1 MHVRKPKCSEGA
13 PDVER
18 SDAPVVPPSTPLPP
32 RRNSHRTR
40 RVARPPRPEPSG
52 EPQAVMR
59 EQYASLRGARSLP
72 GRLAAEFPDVDLDE
86 VTMR

>member
-1 MHVRKPKCSEGA
+1 MLKAVISWPTGPTPTAEG
-13 PDVER
+13 PHT
-18 SDAPVVPPSTPLPP
+18 PPES
-32 RRNSHRTR
+32 
-40 RVARPPRPEPSG
+40 SG